1 MPLPTHSAGAL
12 APLNT
17 DQSAT
22 PVASPTHADG
32 DLDGLPVNHDDADT
46 FQTTAMQATPNADG
60 TSLEESAINKEAI
73 NGDHDLNENSQGIDP
88 ETEALMVRQGA
99 AVQLLKLR
107 DLSHLMICEVEKHTP
122 NQNSN
127 DDAVL
132 DLTTQQKQ
140 QQPADTVNEN
150 MPLDLTPE
158 NTQQV
163 SEETE
168 NKQNGEAEN
177 VEKQTENGHTENK
190 TENQDTSKADVPDSD
205 ELKELIKQENK
216 IVARKGRKSKK
227 RKFVQG
233 SDDEDF
239 ERPHI
244 PDAVVDEDDGT
255 YLSLKVPA
263 LELLDGAVVGEVS
276 LSSDLKN
283 LSTTELR
290 KEVNRLRK
298 ELNKT
303 GDDFVAAH
311 RQCTQYRDKYAS
323 IAIRHAEITQ
333 HIHIREALK
342 VSGNLNRPLTD
353 EEKAKVEGL
362 KLRSGK
368 KLAIKRPKTD
378 EEIQDENFN
387 FTAFSM
393 MQDFKKNMR
402 SQKVHTKQTLCI
414 MQQYTERCAV
424 CSKFFRTKDGL
435 RSHLVAH
442 TKSFYRCPLCFEMN
456 GSERDFTSEK
466 AFRTHLRWHKLF
478 EPLFTCEILWSSQ
491 RMGEK
496 FKKSY
501 AITQASV

>member
-1 MPLPTHSAGAL
+1 MQSKTNKRPADSPEPVTAGYLAKKLTRRDSRSSSSSPDSKLQPVAGSSPKAENTEASSSPRASPTHSAGAL
-12 APLNT
+12 APENTEASSSPRASPTHSAGALAPENT

-205 ELKELIKQENK
+205 ELKELIKQEKK

-263 LELLDGAVVGEVS
+263 LEL
-276 LSSDLKN
+276 
-283 LSTTELR
+283 
-290 KEVNRLRK
+290 RL
-298 ELNKT
+298 
-303 GDDFVAAH
+303 
-311 RQCTQYRDKYAS
+311 
-323 IAIRHAEITQ
+323 
-333 HIHIREALK
+333 
-342 VSGNLNRPLTD
+342 
-353 EEKAKVEGL
+353 
-362 KLRSGK
+362 
-368 KLAIKRPKTD
+368 
-378 EEIQDENFN
+378 
-387 FTAFSM
+387 
-393 MQDFKKNMR
+393 
-402 SQKVHTKQTLCI
+402 
-414 MQQYTERCAV
+414 
-424 CSKFFRTKDGL
+424 
-435 RSHLVAH
+435 
-442 TKSFYRCPLCFEMN
+442 
-456 GSERDFTSEK
+456 
-466 AFRTHLRWHKLF
+466 
-478 EPLFTCEILWSSQ
+478 
-491 RMGEK
+491 
-496 FKKSY
+496 
-501 AITQASV
+501 